1 MVLAVEVVRRLPPR
15 AGRSSRGRPRGLR
28 QVLFEWRG
36 IKIHSYPVM
45 LYLGLSFG
53 MVAGDFMANRAG
65 LPAAR
70 VLVAVILLTVSG
82 LLGARLLFVATH
94 WTVYRREPWRIW
106 QRSEGGAAVQG
117 GLVLAVMVS
126 PPLLTALHLPLG
138 AFWDVAT
145 FVMLIWLIFGRVGC
159 LLHGCCSGRPSTGP
173 FTLELP
179 NQIGVWRYRFPT
191 QLLEAA
197 WALILLLGAIG
208 LSRHAPFPG
217 AVFLAAVAAYGMGR
231 IALEPLREHQDRYRG
246 MNIQQGIAAG
256 LITMALISFVLLW
269 LRQVSSA

>member
-1 MVLAVEVVRRLPPR
+1 VVPVVEVARRLPPR
-15 AGRSSRGRPRGLR
+15 AGRSSRGRSGGVR
-28 QVLFEWRG
+28 QVLFEWHG
-36 IKIHSYPVM
+36 IKIHSYRVM

-70 VLVAVILLTVSG
+70 VLVAIILLTVTG
-82 LLGARLLFVATH
+82 LLGARLLFVVTH
-94 WTVYRREPWRIW
+94 WSVYRREPWRIW
-106 QRSEGGAAVQG
+106 RRSEGGAAVQG

-138 AFWDVAT
+138 AFWDVTT

-159 LLHGCCSGRPSTGP
+159 LMHGCCSGRPSSGP

-179 NQIGVWRYRFPT
+179 NQIGVWRRRFPT

-197 WALILLLGAIG
+197 WALILLFGAIG

-217 AVFLAAVAAYGMGR
+217 ALFLAAVAAYGMGR
-231 IALEPLREHQDRYRG
+231 MALEPLRERQDRYRA
-246 MNIQQGIAAG
+246 MNIQQCIAAV
-256 LITMALISFVLLW
+256 LIAMALISLVVLW
-269 LRQVSSA
+269 LRQASPA